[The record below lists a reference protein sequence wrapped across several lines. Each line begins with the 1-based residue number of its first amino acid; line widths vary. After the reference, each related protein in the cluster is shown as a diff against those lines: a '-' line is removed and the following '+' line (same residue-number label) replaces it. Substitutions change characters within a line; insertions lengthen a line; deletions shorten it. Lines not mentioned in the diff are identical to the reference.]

1 MPIAPRSTAYPLVVS
16 RVMGSSVLGALLA
29 REAERFEGIVIGL
42 QRRYRRT
49 RFLKRLGRYAAL
61 VRASSVVTQVRR
73 TVAQRQALRAKW
85 HEVMERAR
93 LHAETSRAV
102 AAILVKDAKKKAAR
116 ARWYALVEELTSFQP
131 VVNGRSRRPLAAVN
145 AVPPTE
151 AALRKGRAGF
161 VLADRRRLSIVSS
174 RLSIMTT
181 STNVSEPS
189 ARLIE
194 RDAPKASF
202 IGATALHLEEAR
214 IVPPEEPPLLAPVVF
229 ERAYKA
235 LRMVPTSEN
244 LLVQAKELMLRV
256 RGVPTP
262 YDEDGNC
269 ATPRL

>member
-1 MPIAPRSTAYPLVVS
+1 MR
-16 RVMGSSVLGALLA
+16 
-29 REAERFEGIVIGL
+29 
-42 QRRYRRT
+42 
-49 RFLKRLGRYAAL
+49 
-61 VRASSVVTQVRR
+61 
-73 TVAQRQALRAKW
+73 
-85 HEVMERAR
+85 
-93 LHAETSRAV
+93 
-102 AAILVKDAKKKAAR
+102 
-116 ARWYALVEELTSFQP
+116 QP

-202 IGATALHLEEAR
+202 IGATALHLEEVKCEVAPISRGLSACMSLCTYALITCLLLLTCMHLCTYALITYLLLLTWQAR

-229 ERAYKA
+229 ERAYEA
-235 LRMVPTSEN
+235 LRMVATSEN
-244 LLVQAKELMLRV
+244 LLKQAKELMLRV